1 VTSSL
6 RVLLHKNR
14 LLPAWARASRRV
26 LDKSFGGVM
35 AGTGF
40 HAARLACVLPHE
52 LGRAP
57 VAV

>member
-1 VTSSL
+1 
-6 RVLLHKNR
+6 
-14 LLPAWARASRRV
+14 V

-40 HAARLACVLPHE
+40 HAALLACVLPHE